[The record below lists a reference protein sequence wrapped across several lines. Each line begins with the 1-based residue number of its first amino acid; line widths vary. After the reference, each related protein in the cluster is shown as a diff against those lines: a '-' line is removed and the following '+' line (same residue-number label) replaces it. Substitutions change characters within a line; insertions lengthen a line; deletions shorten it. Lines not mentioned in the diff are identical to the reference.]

1 MRRVLLGG
9 AALALVLAA
18 VVGFWLLRSL
28 DARVARVLER
38 VGSELL
44 GSEVTV
50 GAVDVE
56 LRAGRATVRGL
67 EVANPRGEG
76 TGFSDRP
83 AISADEISVSLD
95 AASLAASPIV
105 LTEASVR
112 GLLVNLEVTEGGLNA
127 LTLSRNVDRARPE
140 QADAVAEETEPRRF
154 RIRTLRF
161 EQGTLRVDAS
171 AVGREVREVPLEA
184 FNLRELGG
192 PTGGTP
198 GELGRQVLGAFLNG
212 VLAKAANDR
221 VSELLEEQLD
231 QVKERLGEVLKSI
244 FGATKKKK
252 EE

>member
-28 DARVARVLER
+28 DARVARTLER

-56 LRAGRATVRGL
+56 LRAGRATVRDL

-83 AISADEISVSLD
+83 ALSAGEISVTLD
-95 AASLAASPIV
+95 AASLTASPIV
-105 LTEASVR
+105 LTEVSVR
-112 GLLVNLEVTEGGLNA
+112 ELFVNLEVTEGGLNA

-140 QADAVAEETEPRRF
+140 QADAAAEEPEPRRF
-154 RIRTLRF
+154 RIGALRF
-161 EQGTLRVDAS
+161 EEGTLRVDAS
-171 AVGREVREVPLEA
+171 AVGREVREIPLEG
-184 FNLRELGG
+184 FTLRALGG
-192 PTGGTP
+192 PEGGTP
-198 GELGRQVLGAFLNG
+198 GVLGRQVLGSFLNA
-212 VLAKAANDR
+212 VLSKAANDR

-244 FGATKKKK
+244 FGAKKKK

>member
-1 MRRVLLGG
+1 MQR
-9 AALALVLAA
+9 LATSAN
-18 VVGFWLLRSL
+18 SH
-28 DARVARVLER
+28 
-38 VGSELL
+38 S
-44 GSEVTV
+44 
-50 GAVDVE
+50 
-56 LRAGRATVRGL
+56 AGM
-67 EVANPRGEG
+67 
-76 TGFSDRP
+76 

-184 FNLRELGG
+184 FNLLCRTEGIIPAL
-192 PTGGTP
+192 
-198 GELGRQVLGAFLNG
+198 ESSHAIAHLRVLGKELPAGSL
-212 VLAKAANDR
+212 VLACLSGRGDKDLNT
-221 VSELLEEQLD
+221 VLELLAQRKAG
-231 QVKERLGEVLKSI
+231 Q
-244 FGATKKKK
+244 
-252 EE
+252 